1 MLEEVP
7 PLFAFRRKRFNVNG
21 WRLPEVDSYPNR
33 LCTVIGTFLCLSR
46 QFHNIYTIGALEGPT
61 SSAVT
66 TTITAAVAGSISTT
80 AQTAAATPTGSSTH
94 TPVREREHSPRSH
107 QFSHMTQHQICHKF
121 LNLTD
126 DQRRIC
132 TSNEKIMEVIAN
144 GARLGREECQH
155 QFRHS
160 RWNCTAPL
168 NSSTLYGSVTSISK
182 Q

>member
-1 MLEEVP
+1 MHSCLLSINF
-7 PLFAFRRKRFNVNG
+7 LF
-21 WRLPEVDSYPNR
+21 LP
-33 LCTVIGTFLCLSR
+33 FR

-66 TTITAAVAGSISTT
+66 TITAAVTGGIPTT
-80 AQTAAATPTGSSTH
+80 DQTAASAIPPTGSTNA
-94 TPVREREHSPRSH
+94 PAREPHHHRNH

-126 DQRRIC
+126 DQRRMC
-132 TSNEKIMEVIAN
+132 MSNEKFMEVIAN

-160 RWNCTAPL
+160 RWNCTAPP
-168 NSSTLYGSVTSISK
+168 NSTTLYGAVTSIRKYSVYNPELVFGCN
-182 Q
+182 